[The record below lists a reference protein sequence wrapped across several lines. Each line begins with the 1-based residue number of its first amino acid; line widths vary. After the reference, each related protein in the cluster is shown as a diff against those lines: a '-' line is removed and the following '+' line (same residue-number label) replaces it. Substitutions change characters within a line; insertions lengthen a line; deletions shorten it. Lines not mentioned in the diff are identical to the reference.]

1 VGDMDDGE
9 RGPEHE
15 GEERVAPEEAAS
27 VSRRQALELDRR
39 AGWAAHNWYWLV
51 GFGVVALILGIVVA
65 SHAFGS
71 LHALIWLSGLFLV
84 FLGVAQLLT
93 VGRGGDR
100 RAHLVGAL
108 VALVG
113 GVVLLAWPGET
124 LKVVAVVAG
133 VTVLAW
139 GGVHVAAAF
148 GRPHETRTHDLIA
161 GIALIVLGI
170 VMIVWPKA
178 TLTLVGLL
186 IGIAAIVWGVT
197 TIAAGLRLRRAG
209 LHWEKA
215 HARSRPAG

>member
-1 VGDMDDGE
+1 MGGGE
-9 RGPEHE
+9 RRPEHE
-15 GEERVAPEEAAS
+15 GEERVVPEEEAS
-27 VSRRQALELDRR
+27 VSRRQARELDQR
-39 AGWAAHNWYWLV
+39 GSWAAHNWNWLV
-51 GFGVVALILGIVVA
+51 GLGVVAVILGIVVA
-65 SHAFGS
+65 SHAFGG

-100 RAHLVGAL
+100 RAHLISAL

-113 GVVLLAWPGET
+113 GIVLLVWPGET

-133 VTVLAW
+133 ITILVW
-139 GGVHVAAAF
+139 GAVRVVSAF
-148 GRPHETRTHDLIA
+148 GRPHETRRHDLIA

-170 VMIVWPKA
+170 VMIVWPEA

-186 IGIAAIVWGVT
+186 IGIAAIVWGVA

>member
-1 VGDMDDGE
+1 MDDMGGGE
-9 RGPEHE
+9 RRPEYE
-15 GEERVAPEEAAS
+15 GEEQVVPEEATS
-27 VSRRQALELDRR
+27 VSRRQAHELDRR
-39 AGWAAHNWYWLV
+39 AAWAAHNWNWLV
-51 GFGVVALILGIVVA
+51 GVGVVAVILGIVVA

-100 RAHLVGAL
+100 RAHLISAL
-108 VALVG
+108 VALIG
-113 GVVLLAWPGET
+113 GIVLLVWPGET
-124 LKVVAVVAG
+124 LKVVAVVTG
-133 VTVLAW
+133 ITVLVW
-139 GGVHVAAAF
+139 GGVRVVSAF
-148 GRPHETRTHDLIA
+148 GRPHETRNHDLIA
-161 GIALIVLGI
+161 GVALIVLGI
-170 VMIVWPKA
+170 VMIAWPEA

-215 HARSRPAG
+215 HSRSHPAG